1 MDALRPECDL
11 SCRVADSDLPM
22 RLSRGTYHDF
32 LMEEGKIL
40 RGQGATSMG
49 MPTGRRTWLEKLL
62 RGRGALISE
71 RTLTGRCEY
80 LQCLRHQQKPKRLI
94 LGSERRRATQSLP
107 FGGERA
113 HSSVIFFHSSII
125 AQSAR
130 EPIAIARNR
139 CGRGGLSRAIVSLA
153 FECTLA
159 KGHVIS
165 TCGNSLTCLNGRL
178 KPVKTR

>member
-1 MDALRPECDL
+1 MRSHKTMDALRPERDL
-11 SCRVADSDLPM
+11 SCRVADSDLPV
-22 RLSRGTYHDF
+22 RLSRGTYHDS
-32 LMEEGKIL
+32 LMEEGMIL

-49 MPTGRRTWLEKLL
+49 MPTGRGRRTWLEKWL

-107 FGGERA
+107 IGGERA

-130 EPIAIARNR
+130 DPIAIAPRA
-139 CGRGGLSRAIVSLA
+139 GGLSCAIASLV
-153 FECTLA
+153 FECALA
-159 KGHVIS
+159 KGCS
-165 TCGNSLTCLNGRL
+165 R
-178 KPVKTR
+178 